1 MPEQI
6 SQDTLNAYVDGELPA
21 ALAAQISDAL
31 LYDRALAQRVA
42 AIHRLKAASAQ
53 AFDDI
58 ALPQLPTPAAPAR
71 RGRKAVAAALAG
83 LVALGGAL
91 WTPPPAPIPDLAKV
105 IAASPQQAHAVW
117 LHASIPGDR
126 PAHPDGFDWI
136 AEITRASGLE
146 LVHLSGWRSG
156 GMHLGYLG
164 SNACRLSLFIQPEAG
179 ANTTLDMHLDDQ
191 LQQARWVTSGLRFD
205 LIAHDMDT
213 ARFATIATTAHQKS
227 RDNLPANA
235 AQIALINAARL
246 PCLA

>member
-1 MPEQI
+1 MPAQI
-6 SQDTLNAYVDGELPA
+6 SQDMLNAYVDGELPA
-21 ALAAQISDAL
+21 AQAARISDAL
-31 LYDRALAQRVA
+31 LYYRALAQRVA

-58 ALPQLPTPAAPAR
+58 ALPPLPNPAPPAR
-71 RGRKAVAAALAG
+71 RERRAIAAALAG
-83 LVALGGAL
+83 LVALGAAL
-91 WTPPPAPIPDLAKV
+91 WTPPPAPTPDLAKL
-105 IAASPQQAHAVW
+105 IETSPLQAHAVW
-117 LHASIPGDR
+117 LHAAISGDR
-126 PAHPDGFDWI
+126 PAHPDGFGWI
-136 AEITRASGLE
+136 SDITRASGLE
-146 LVHLSGWRSG
+146 LVHLSGWRNDG
-156 GMHLGYLG
+156 LHLGYRG
-164 SNACRLSLFIQPEAG
+164 RNACRLSLFIQPETG

-227 RDNLPANA
+227 HDNLPANA

>member
-6 SQDTLNAYVDGELPA
+6 SQDMLNAYVDGELPA
-21 ALAAQISDAL
+21 AQAARISDAL
-31 LYDRALAQRVA
+31 PYDRALAQRVA
-42 AIHRLKAASAQ
+42 AIHRLKAASVQ

-58 ALPQLPTPAAPAR
+58 TPPPLPVPATPVR
-71 RGRKAVAAALAG
+71 WGRKAVAAALAG
-83 LVALGGAL
+83 LVVLGGAL
-91 WTPPPAPIPDLAKV
+91 WTPPPAPIPDLAKL
-105 IAASPQQAHAVW
+105 IETSPQQAHAVW
-117 LHASIPGDR
+117 LHAAIPGDR

-136 AEITRASGLE
+136 AGITRASGLE
-146 LVHLSGWRSG
+146 LVHLSGWGSDG
-156 GMHLGYLG
+156 LHLGYLG
-164 SNACRLSLFIQPEAG
+164 SNACRLSLFIQPGAG

-227 RDNLPANA
+227 HDNLPANA